1 MVNTLRRFAVIVVL
15 MSLVS
20 SSSAQVK
27 ISLPAASI
35 SGVSVPLAPA
45 AQWSAPALSISPLL
59 SAAALTPSLAPSLAP
74 ALVPVLVAP
83 AVLLPAALAP
93 AKPVDSLRA
102 TGSVLG
108 KVAPASPEA
117 VQELQGLFDGAAAKA
132 DAPVPTNPARA
143 PRGESV
149 ALNGVTLPARMFSDK
164 TSIAGHLIRAID
176 AAQVSIDI
184 AIHGLAL
191 RDIAAALVRAK
202 TRGVKV
208 RILMNQT
215 HIFPEKPRDKR
226 TPEVQQLID
235 LGFEMKMLRGGDMF
249 GIMHNKVAIFDGQV
263 LETGSFNWT
272 HAADAWHW
280 ENAMFHAERTRI
292 DAYQSYM
299 NWMWSIAAKITS
311 KAPPIPTPIPE
322 GEPHPGLPPA
332 PQDGARPV
340 LFNGEDFPAQAFSPG
355 GVTAHLVRAI
365 NASKATIDLANFS
378 FTSED
383 LRDALLRAKERGV
396 KVRVVFDA
404 DQYKFLSEMRWFAE
418 NGFDLLLSSGKDG
431 EKGVMHN
438 KFAVFDGALVEAG
451 SFNWTRNG
459 EKNNYENAMFLDAPD
474 DVAGFA
480 AYFARIRAQA
490 WAPTPDDHLGS
501 HAAPEDFNPGR

>member
-1 MVNTLRRFAVIVVL
+1 M
-15 MSLVS
+15 
-20 SSSAQVK
+20 
-27 ISLPAASI
+27 
-35 SGVSVPLAPA
+35 APA
-45 AQWSAPALSISPLL
+45 AQFTAPALSFSPLL
-59 SAAALTPSLAPSLAP
+59 PVPAFTPSFAPSLAP
-74 ALVPVLVAP
+74 ALAPVVLAPVAVALIPTALV
-83 AVLLPAALAP
+83 P
-93 AKPVDSLRA
+93 AKPVEALRA
-102 TGSVLG
+102 TGSALG
-108 KVAPASPEA
+108 KVAPSSPEA
-117 VQELQGLFDGAAAKA
+117 IQELQGLFDGAAAKA
-132 DAPVPTNPARA
+132 DAPVPVNPARA

-149 ALNGVTLPARMFSDK
+149 ALNGVSLPARMFSDQ

-176 AAQVSIDI
+176 ASKVSIDI

-191 RDIAAALVRAK
+191 REVAAALVRAK
-202 TRGVKV
+202 NRGVKV

-215 HIFPEKPRDKR
+215 HVFPEKPRDR
-226 TPEVQQLID
+226 RSPEVQQLID

-249 GIMHNKVAIFDGQV
+249 GIMHNKIAIFDSQV

-280 ENAMFHAERTRI
+280 ENAMFHDSPARI
-292 DAYQSYM
+292 KAYQSYM

-311 KAPPIPTPIPE
+311 KAPAIPAPIPE

-332 PQDGARPV
+332 PQDAARPV
-340 LFNGEDFPAQAFSPG
+340 QFNGEDFPAQAFSPG

-365 NASKATIDLANFS
+365 DASRTSIDLANFS

-383 LRDALLRAKERGV
+383 LRDALLRAKNRGV
-396 KVRVVFDA
+396 KVRIIFDA
-404 DQYKFLSEMRWFAE
+404 DQYKFLSEMRWFEE

-431 EKGVMHN
+431 QKGVMHN

-490 WAPTPDDHLGS
+490 WAPEPGDHVGP